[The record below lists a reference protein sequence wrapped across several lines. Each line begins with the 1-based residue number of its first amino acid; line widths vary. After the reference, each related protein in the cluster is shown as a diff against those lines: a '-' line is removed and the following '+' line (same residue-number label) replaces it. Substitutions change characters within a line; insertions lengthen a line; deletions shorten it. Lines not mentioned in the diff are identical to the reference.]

1 MDRPD
6 VTSPKDWSEVSAPV
20 PVLLAQAFQVPVPQV
35 PVPVERLLAPV
46 PVSVP
51 GQAAE
56 EALVPGRASALGPV
70 PVPGFQPL
78 AAQPWGLRPCAHT

>member
-1 MDRPD
+1 
-6 VTSPKDWSEVSAPV
+6 V
-20 PVLLAQAFQVPVPQV
+20 PVLLAQAFQVPVPQG
-35 PVPVERLLAPV
+35 PGPVERLLALVPAERLLALA

-51 GQAAE
+51 GRAAE

-78 AAQPWGLRPCAHT
+78 AARPWGLRPCAHT